1 MRIKYNINT
10 KFILIFFIS
19 VFNNSCNLDSIE
31 KKNKELY
38 KLKFPVETNL
48 IFSNNIVETETISI
62 LEYNN
67 MYMGGGVSIGDI
79 NNDELPDIFL
89 TANQKSNRLFL
100 NKGNF
105 EFVDIT
111 ESSGIAGD
119 IGIKSW
125 TTGTTMVDINNDG
138 FLDIYVCMID
148 GFKNLTGINKL
159 YINQG
164 DNTFIESAAEYNLD
178 ISTYAHQAAFFDY
191 DIDGDLDMFLVNQ
204 AMHTPLSYNQGYIR
218 EKRDKMAGDLLFR
231 NEGGKFVDVSE
242 EAGIYG
248 GPNGYGLALSIS
260 DINNDGYPD
269 IYVSND
275 FHENDYLYYNDR
287 QGGFKENVVSSLG
300 QTSTFSMGNDIADIN
315 NDGWMDII
323 TLDMRPH
330 KEEVLKTSM
339 GFNDYDIY
347 KFKLNYSYHFQ
358 YDRNMLQLNKGPLF
372 NNNYVKFSEIGEFS
386 GVSSTDWSW
395 GALFADYD
403 LDGKKDLI
411 VTNGTPRRPNNLDFI
426 NFDYDKE
433 EKSKA
438 LSYIDL
444 ISIIPRGEVP
454 NVAYRNNGVKFDDK
468 SKEWGLDLNGTSNGI
483 AYGDLD
489 NDGDL
494 DLVINNLNAP
504 ASVYENT
511 LDYNKKNYLKIK
523 FKGNSNNTFGI
534 GNKVELK
541 TKNGK
546 QFQELFLTRGW
557 ISSVEPVL
565 TFGIDSLDLIDEVKV
580 IWYDG
585 NEEILE
591 NIPSNKTHTFHYED
605 SSPQKSKKI
614 DSNKSDKIF
623 KRVTGNSGITF
634 EHKENDFIDFKYE
647 KLMPRM
653 ISREGPKIAV
663 GDVNGDGLDDF
674 YIGGAKN
681 QPGELYIQSK
691 RDGEIFEKKHI
702 EDFFNDRASEDTG
715 LIFFDVDNDND
726 MDLYAVSGG
735 GEYFDDLTAKDRLY
749 INDGIGNFKK
759 SNLHPQISFNGS
771 CVVSGDFNSDGNL
784 DVFVGSRSIPGAYG
798 KHFRSRLL
806 LGDGTGALYDYTS
819 ITFGNN
825 VNLGMVTDA
834 VWLEES
840 KELVVVGEWM
850 PVTIIDFN
858 YAPLKEKKIPNT
870 SGWWNTIEKADVD
883 GDGDQDL
890 LLGNF
895 GTNTNLKASIDYPVK
910 LYIKDF
916 DGNSQIDPIMSYY
929 KDGNE
934 YPYYGL
940 DQMAGQLVELK
951 KRYRSYES
959 FANSKFQDVFPKQK
973 LKGAEMLNAV
983 TFESVFLENKNGQF
997 VIEKLPNDMQM
1008 SPIYSFAIDDFNKDG
1023 ISDFIAGGNFY
1034 SNQINIGKSDA
1045 SYGHLLTLNNNDGKL
1060 TWNTLNDSGFAIDGE
1075 VRDIKILNGIDNQN
1089 WIIVSFNDKRVEI
1102 FNYE

>member
-1 MRIKYNINT
+1 MRITKKYFNKSLIRFIVSTIIFYSCDSDLT
-10 KFILIFFIS
+10 KTI
-19 VFNNSCNLDSIE
+19 
-31 KKNKELY
+31 Y
-38 KLKFPVETNL
+38 KLKLPNKTNL
-48 IFSNNIVETETISI
+48 IFSNNIVETDEFNI
-62 LEYNN
+62 LSYNN

-79 NNDELPDIFL
+79 NNDELPDVFL
-89 TANQKSNRLFL
+89 TANQESNRLYL

-148 GFKNLTGINKL
+148 GYKNLKGINKL

-164 DNTFIESAAEYNLD
+164 DNTFIESAAEYGLD

-204 AMHTPLSYNQGYIR
+204 AMHTPLSYRPGQIR
-218 EKRDKMAGDLLFR
+218 EKRDKMAGDLLFK
-231 NEGGKFVDVSE
+231 NEGGKFIDVSE
-242 EAGIYG
+242 ETGIYG
-248 GPNGYGLALSIS
+248 GINGYGLALSIS

-287 QGGFKENVVSSLG
+287 QGGFREDIVGSLG
-300 QTSTFSMGNDIADIN
+300 QTSHFSMGNDIADIN

-323 TLDMRPH
+323 TLDMRPD
-330 KEEVLKTSM
+330 KEEVLKTSLS
-339 GFNDYDIY
+339 FEDYDIY

-372 NNNYVKFSEIGEFS
+372 NNNSVKFSEIGEFS

-411 VTNGTPRRPNNLDFI
+411 VTNGIPRRPNNLDFI
-426 NFDYDKE
+426 NFEYDKE
-433 EKSKA
+433 EKSKE
-438 LSYIDL
+438 SSFKDL
-444 ISIIPRGEVP
+444 ISLIPRGEVS
-454 NVAYRNNGVKFDDK
+454 NVAYRNNGIKFDDK
-468 SKEWGLDLNGTSNGI
+468 SKEWGLDLEGTSNGI

-511 LDYNKKNYLKIK
+511 LDDDKNYFKVK
-523 FKGNSNNTFGI
+523 FKGNSKNTLGI
-534 GNKVELK
+534 GNRVEIT

-565 TFGIDSLDLIDEVKV
+565 TFGIDSLDVIDEVKV
-580 IWYDG
+580 TWFDG

-591 NIPSNKTHTFHYED
+591 NLSANKTHTFYYKD
-605 SSPQKSKKI
+605 SKTPKSQNI
-614 DSNKSDKIF
+614 DSNQSGKIF
-623 KRVTGNSGITF
+623 KSVSDISGITF
-634 EHKENDFIDFKYE
+634 NHKENDFIDFKYE

-653 ISREGPKIAV
+653 ISKEGPKIAV
-663 GDVNGDGLDDF
+663 ADVNGDGLDDF

-681 QPGELYIQSK
+681 QTGELYIQSNSADK
-691 RDGEIFEKKHI
+691 IFEKKDI
-702 EDFFNDRASEDTG
+702 VDFYRDRASEDIG
-715 LIFFDVDNDND
+715 LVFFDVDNDND
-726 MDLYAVSGG
+726 MDLYVVSGG
-735 GEYFDDLTAKDRLY
+735 GEYFEELILKDRLY
-749 INDGIGNFKK
+749 INDGFGNFKK
-759 SNLHPQISFNGS
+759 SNSHPQLSFNGS

-784 DVFVGSRSIPGAYG
+784 DVFVGARSIPGAYG

-806 LGDGTGALYDYTS
+806 LGDGKGALYDYTS

-850 PVTIIDFN
+850 PITIVDFN
-858 YAPLKEKKIPNT
+858 YAPLEERKIPNT

-895 GTNTNLKASIDYPVK
+895 GINTNLKASVDYPVN

-916 DGNSQIDPIMSYY
+916 DDNSKIDPIMSYY
-929 KDGNE
+929 KDGKE
-934 YPYYGL
+934 YPYYSL
-940 DQMAGQLVELK
+940 DKLSGQLVELK
-951 KRYRSYES
+951 KRYRNYES
-959 FANSKFQDVFPKQK
+959 YANSKFQDVFPSQK
-973 LKGAEMLNAV
+973 LMGSEKLNAV
-983 TFESVFLENKNGQF
+983 TFESVFLENKIGQF
-997 VIEKLPNDMQM
+997 IIEKLPNDLQM
-1008 SPIYSFAIDDFNKDG
+1008 SPIYSFAVDDFNNDG
-1023 ISDFIAGGNFY
+1023 ISDVIAGGNFFA
-1034 SNQINIGKSDA
+1034 NQVNIGKCDA
-1045 SYGHLLTLNNNDGKL
+1045 SYGHILTLNNDDNNFKWKEL
-1060 TWNTLNDSGFAIDGE
+1060 SLKESGIAIDGQ
-1075 VRDIKILNGIDNQN
+1075 VRDIKVLKGKDKKK
-1089 WIIVSFNDKRVEI
+1089 WIVVSKNNENAELFS
-1102 FNYE
+1102 Y

>member
-1 MRIKYNINT
+1 MRITKKYFNKSLIRFIVSTIIFYSCDSDLT
-10 KFILIFFIS
+10 KTI
-19 VFNNSCNLDSIE
+19 
-31 KKNKELY
+31 Y
-38 KLKFPVETNL
+38 KLKLPNKTNL
-48 IFSNNIVETETISI
+48 IFSNNIVETDEFNI
-62 LEYNN
+62 LSYNN

-79 NNDELPDIFL
+79 NNDELPDVFL
-89 TANQKSNRLFL
+89 TANQESNRLYL

-148 GFKNLTGINKL
+148 GYKNLKGINKL

-164 DNTFIESAAEYNLD
+164 DNTFIESAAEYGLD

-204 AMHTPLSYNQGYIR
+204 AMHTPLSYRPGQIR
-218 EKRDKMAGDLLFR
+218 EKRDKMAGDLLFK
-231 NEGGKFVDVSE
+231 NEGGKFIDVSGE
-242 EAGIYG
+242 TGIYG
-248 GPNGYGLALSIS
+248 GINGYGLALSIS

-287 QGGFKENVVSSLG
+287 QGGFREDIVGSLG
-300 QTSTFSMGNDIADIN
+300 QTSHFSMGNDIADIN

-330 KEEVLKTSM
+330 KEEVLKTSLS
-339 GFNDYDIY
+339 FEDYDIY

-372 NNNYVKFSEIGEFS
+372 NNNSVKFSEIGEFS

-411 VTNGTPRRPNNLDFI
+411 VTNGIPRRPNNLDFI
-426 NFDYDKE
+426 NFEYDKE
-433 EKSKA
+433 EKSKE
-438 LSYIDL
+438 SSFKDL
-444 ISIIPRGEVP
+444 ISLIPRGEVS
-454 NVAYRNNGVKFDDK
+454 NVAYRNNGIKFDDK
-468 SKEWGLDLNGTSNGI
+468 SKEWGLDLEGTSNGI

-511 LDYNKKNYLKIK
+511 LDDDKNYFKVK
-523 FKGNSNNTFGI
+523 FKGNSKNTLGI
-534 GNKVELK
+534 GNKVEIT

-565 TFGIDSLDLIDEVKV
+565 TFGIDSLDVIDEVKV
-580 IWYDG
+580 TWFDG

-591 NIPSNKTHTFHYED
+591 NLSANKTHTFYYKD
-605 SSPQKSKKI
+605 SKTPKSQNI
-614 DSNKSDKIF
+614 DSNQSGKIF
-623 KRVTGNSGITF
+623 KSVSDISGITF
-634 EHKENDFIDFKYE
+634 NHKENDFIDFKYE

-653 ISREGPKIAV
+653 ISKEGPKIAV
-663 GDVNGDGLDDF
+663 ADVNGDGLDDF

-681 QPGELYIQSK
+681 QTGELYIQSNSADK
-691 RDGEIFEKKHI
+691 IFEKKDI
-702 EDFFNDRASEDTG
+702 VDFYRDRASEDIG
-715 LIFFDVDNDND
+715 LVFFDVDNDND
-726 MDLYAVSGG
+726 MDLYVVSGG
-735 GEYFDDLTAKDRLY
+735 GEYFEELILKDRLY
-749 INDGIGNFKK
+749 INDGLGNFKK
-759 SNLHPQISFNGS
+759 SNSHPQLSFNGS

-784 DVFVGSRSIPGAYG
+784 DVFVGARSIPGAYG

-806 LGDGTGALYDYTS
+806 LGDGKGALYDYTS

-850 PVTIIDFN
+850 PITIVDFN
-858 YAPLKEKKIPNT
+858 YAPLEEIKIPNT

-895 GTNTNLKASIDYPVK
+895 GINTNLKASVDYPVN

-916 DGNSQIDPIMSYY
+916 DDNSKIDPIMSYY
-929 KDGNE
+929 KDGKE
-934 YPYYGL
+934 YPYYSL
-940 DQMAGQLVELK
+940 DKLSGQLVELK
-951 KRYRSYES
+951 KRYRTYES
-959 FANSKFQDVFPKQK
+959 YANSKFQDVFPSQK
-973 LKGAEMLNAV
+973 LMGSEKLNAV
-983 TFESVFLENKNGQF
+983 TFESVFLENKIGQF
-997 VIEKLPNDMQM
+997 IIEKLPNDLQM
-1008 SPIYSFAIDDFNKDG
+1008 SPIYSFAVDDFNNDG
-1023 ISDFIAGGNFY
+1023 ISDVIAGGNFFA
-1034 SNQINIGKSDA
+1034 NQVNIGKCDA

-1060 TWNTLNDSGFAIDGE
+1060 TWNNLDESGFAIDGE
-1075 VRDIKILNGIDNQN
+1075 VRDIKILKGIDNQK
-1089 WIIVSFNDKRVEI
+1089 WIIVSKNNENVEL
-1102 FNYE
+1102 FSY

>member
-1 MRIKYNINT
+1 MRITKKYFNKSLIRFIVSTIIFYSCDSDLT
-10 KFILIFFIS
+10 KTI
-19 VFNNSCNLDSIE
+19 
-31 KKNKELY
+31 Y
-38 KLKFPVETNL
+38 KLKSPNKTNL
-48 IFSNNIVETETISI
+48 IFSNNIIETDEFNI
-62 LEYNN
+62 LSYNN

-79 NNDELPDIFL
+79 NNDELPDVFL
-89 TANQKSNRLFL
+89 TANQESNRLYL

-111 ESSGIAGD
+111 ESSGLVGD

-148 GFKNLTGINKL
+148 GFKNLKGINKL

-164 DNTFIESAAEYNLD
+164 DNTFIESAAEYGLD

-204 AMHTPLSYNQGYIR
+204 AMHTPLSYRPGQIR
-218 EKRDKMAGDLLFR
+218 EKRDKMAGDLLFK
-231 NEGGKFVDVSE
+231 NEGGKFIDVSE

-248 GPNGYGLALSIS
+248 GINGYGLALSIS

-287 QGGFKENVVSSLG
+287 QGGFREDIVGSLG
-300 QTSTFSMGNDIADIN
+300 QTSHFSMGNDIADIN

-330 KEEVLKTSM
+330 KEEVLKTSLS
-339 GFNDYDIY
+339 FEDYDIY

-372 NNNYVKFSEIGEFS
+372 NNNSVKFSEIAEFS

-411 VTNGTPRRPNNLDFI
+411 VTNGIPRRPNNLDFI
-426 NFDYDKE
+426 NFEYDKE
-433 EKSKA
+433 EKSKE
-438 LSYIDL
+438 LSQNDL
-444 ISIIPRGEVP
+444 ISLIPRGEVS
-454 NVAYRNNGVKFDDK
+454 NVAYRNNGIKFDDK
-468 SKEWGLDLNGTSNGI
+468 SKEWGLDLEGTSNGI

-511 LDYNKKNYLKIK
+511 LDDDKNYFKVK
-523 FKGNSNNTFGI
+523 FKGNSKNTLGI
-534 GNKVELK
+534 GNKVEIT

-565 TFGIDSLDLIDEVKV
+565 TFGIDSLDVIDEVKV
-580 IWYDG
+580 TWFDG

-591 NIPSNKTHTFHYED
+591 NISANKTHTFYYKD
-605 SSPQKSKKI
+605 SKTSKSQNI
-614 DSNKSDKIF
+614 DSNRSEKIF
-623 KRVTGNSGITF
+623 KRVSDISGISF
-634 EHKENDFIDFKYE
+634 NHKENDFIDFKYE

-653 ISREGPKIAV
+653 ISKEGPKIAV
-663 GDVNGDGLDDF
+663 ADVNGDGLDDF

-681 QPGELYIQSK
+681 QTGELYIQSN
-691 RDGEIFEKKHI
+691 RDDKIFEKKDI
-702 EDFFNDRASEDTG
+702 VDFYRDRASEDVG
-715 LIFFDVDNDND
+715 LVFFDVDNDND
-726 MDLYAVSGG
+726 MDLYVVSGG
-735 GEYFDDLTAKDRLY
+735 GEYFEELILKDRLY
-749 INDGIGNFKK
+749 INDGVGNFKK
-759 SNLHPQISFNGS
+759 SNSHPQLSFNGS

-784 DVFVGSRSIPGAYG
+784 DVFVGARSIPGAYG

-806 LGDGTGALYDYTS
+806 LGDGKGALYDYTS

-850 PVTIIDFN
+850 PITIVDFN
-858 YAPLKEKKIPNT
+858 YAPLEERKIPNT

-895 GTNTNLKASIDYPVK
+895 GINTNLKASVDYPVN

-916 DGNSQIDPIMSYY
+916 DDNSKIDPIMSYY
-929 KDGNE
+929 KDGKE
-934 YPYYGL
+934 YPYYSL
-940 DQMAGQLVELK
+940 DKLSGQLVELK
-951 KRYRSYES
+951 KRYRTYES
-959 FANSKFQDVFPKQK
+959 YANSKFQDVFPSQK
-973 LKGAEMLNAV
+973 LMGSEKLNAV
-983 TFESVFLENKNGQF
+983 TFESVFLENKIGQF
-997 VIEKLPNDMQM
+997 VIEKLPNDLQI

-1023 ISDFIAGGNFY
+1023 TSDLIAGGNFY
-1034 SNQINIGKSDA
+1034 SNQINIGKCDA

-1060 TWNTLNDSGFAIDGE
+1060 TWNNLDESGFAIDGE
-1075 VRDIKILNGIDNQN
+1075 VRDIKILKGIDNQK
-1089 WIIVSFNDKRVEI
+1089 WIIVSKNNENVEL
-1102 FNYE
+1102 FSY

>member
-1 MRIKYNINT
+1 MRITKYFNKT
-10 KFILIFFIS
+10 LTSFIVSTIS
-19 VFNNSCNLDSIE
+19 FYSCNSDFNESIF
-31 KKNKELY
+31 
-38 KLKFPVETNL
+38 KLKLPIQTNI
-48 IFSNNIVETETISI
+48 IFSNKIVETDNFNI
-62 LEYNN
+62 LRYNN

-89 TANQKSNRLFL
+89 TANQESNRLYL

-105 EFVDIT
+105 EFEDIT

-119 IGIKSW
+119 IGINSW
-125 TTGTTMVDINNDG
+125 STGTTMVDINYDG

-148 GFKNLTGINKL
+148 GYKNLKGKNKL

-164 DNTFIESAAEYNLD
+164 DNTFIESAGNYGID

-191 DIDGDLDMFLVNQ
+191 DIDGDLDMFIVNQ
-204 AMHTPLSYNQGYIR
+204 AMHTPLSYRPGKIR
-218 EKRDKMAGDLLFR
+218 EKRDKMAGDLLLK
-231 NEGGKFVDVSE
+231 NEGGKFIDVSE

-287 QGGFKENVVSSLG
+287 QGGFREDIVGSLG

-330 KEEVLKTSM
+330 KEEVLKTSL
-339 GFNDYDIY
+339 GFKDYDIY
-347 KFKLNYSYHFQ
+347 KFKLNYSYHYQ
-358 YDRNMLQLNKGPLF
+358 YDRNMLQLNRGPLF
-372 NNNYVKFSEIGEFS
+372 NKSSVKFSEVAEYN

-411 VTNGTPRRPNNLDFI
+411 VTNGIPRRPNNLDFI
-426 NFDYDKE
+426 NFEYDKQ
-433 EKSKA
+433 EKSKE
-438 LSYIDL
+438 LSYKDL
-444 ISIIPRGEVP
+444 ISIIPNGEVP

-504 ASVYENT
+504 VSVYENT
-511 LDYNKKNYLKIK
+511 LENDKKKYLKVK
-523 FKGNSNNTFGI
+523 FNGNSKNKLGI
-534 GNKVELK
+534 GNKVEIK

-565 TFGIDSLDLIDEVKV
+565 IFGIDNLDKIDEVKV
-580 IWYDG
+580 KWFDG
-585 NEEILE
+585 NEEILK
-591 NIPSNKTHTFHYED
+591 NLPANSTYTFNYED
-605 SSPQKSKKI
+605 SETPKSQT
-614 DSNKSDKIF
+614 NNTLTRNKIF
-623 KRVTGNSGITF
+623 KKIENNGGITF
-634 EHKENDFIDFKYE
+634 KHKENDFIDFKYD

-653 ISREGPKIAV
+653 ISNEGPKIAV

-674 YIGGAKN
+674 YVGAAKE
-681 QPGELYIQSK
+681 QSGELFIQK
-691 RDGEIFEKKHI
+691 KNRNKIFEKKYVK
-702 EDFFNDRASEDTG
+702 DFYNDRASEDTG
-715 LIFFDVDNDND
+715 VVFLDVDKDND
-726 MDLYAVSGG
+726 LDLYVVSGG
-735 GEYFDDLTAKDRLY
+735 GEPFMELIMNDRLY
-749 INDGIGNFKK
+749 LNDGHGNFKK
-759 SNLHPQISFNGS
+759 SNSHPQLGFNGS
-771 CVVSGDFNSDGNL
+771 CAVVGDYNSDGNQ
-784 DVFVGSRSIPGAYG
+784 DIFIGARSIPGSYG
-798 KHFRSRLL
+798 KHYRSRLL
-806 LGDGTGALYDYTS
+806 LGDGNGALFDFTDY
-819 ITFGNN
+819 TFGNN

-834 VWLEES
+834 VWLEDS

-850 PVTIIDFN
+850 PITIIDFN
-858 YAPLKEKKIPNT
+858 YIPLNEKKIANT

-890 LLGNF
+890 LLGNL
-895 GTNTNLKASIDYPVK
+895 GINTNIKASVNFPVN

-916 DGNSQIDPIMSYY
+916 DGNSKTDPIMSYF

-934 YPYYGL
+934 YPYYSL
-940 DQMAGQLVELK
+940 DELAGQLVELK
-951 KRYRSYES
+951 KRYHTYDTY
-959 FANSKFQDVFPKQK
+959 ANSKFEDVFPSLK

-983 TFESVFLENKNGQF
+983 TFESAFLENKQF
-997 VIEKLPNDMQM
+997 GKFKIQKLPKDLQM

-1023 ISDFIAGGNFY
+1023 KSDFIAGGNFY
-1034 SNQINIGKSDA
+1034 ANQINIGKCDA
-1045 SYGHLLTLNNNDGKL
+1045 SYGHLLTLNNGDDNLKWKKL
-1060 TWNTLNDSGFAIDGE
+1060 SLLESGFAIDGE
-1075 VRDIKILNGIDNQN
+1075 VRDIKILNGIDNQK
-1089 WIIVSFNDKRVEI
+1089 WILVSKNNENIELFS
-1102 FNYE
+1102 Y

>member
-1 MRIKYNINT
+1 
-10 KFILIFFIS
+10 
-19 VFNNSCNLDSIE
+19 LDLLE

-48 IFSNNIVETETISI
+48 IFSNNIVETETVSI

-204 AMHTPLSYNQGYIR
+204 AMHTPLSYNPGYIR

-358 YDRNMLQLNKGPLF
+358 YDRNMLQLNKGTLF

-433 EKSKA
+433 EKSKE

-534 GNKVELK
+534 GNKVEIK

-591 NIPSNKTHTFHYED
+591 NIPANRTHTFHYKD

-614 DSNKSDKIF
+614 DSKKSDKIL

-691 RDGEIFEKKHI
+691 RDGKIFEKKHI

-749 INDGIGNFKK
+749 INDGLGNFKK
-759 SNLHPQISFNGS
+759 SNSHPQISFNGS

-840 KELVVVGEWM
+840 KELIVVGEWM
-850 PVTIIDFN
+850 PITIIDFN
-858 YAPLKEKKIPNT
+858 YAPLRERKIPNT
-870 SGWWNTIEKADVD
+870 TGWWNTIENADVD

-890 LLGNF
+890 LIGNF
-895 GTNTNLKASIDYPVK
+895 GINTNLKASIDYPVK

-916 DGNSQIDPIMSYY
+916 DGNSKIDPIMSYY

-940 DQMAGQLVELK
+940 DEMAGQLVELK
-951 KRYRSYES
+951 KRYRTYES
-959 FANSKFQDVFPKQK
+959 FASSKFQDVFPKQK

-983 TFESVFLENKNGQF
+983 NFESVFLEKKNEQF
-997 VIEKLPNDMQM
+997 VIEKLPIELQM

-1023 ISDFIAGGNFY
+1023 KSDFIAGGNFY
-1034 SNQINIGKSDA
+1034 SNQIKIGKFDA
-1045 SYGHLLTLNNNDGKL
+1045 SYGHLLTLNNDDGKL
-1060 TWNTLNDSGFAIDGE
+1060 TWNTLNESGFAIDGE
-1075 VRDIKILNGIDNQN
+1075 VRDIKILKGIDNQK
-1089 WIIVSFNDKRVEI
+1089 WIIVSFNDKKVEV

>member
-1 MRIKYNINT
+1 
-10 KFILIFFIS
+10 
-19 VFNNSCNLDSIE
+19 
-31 KKNKELY
+31 
-38 KLKFPVETNL
+38 
-48 IFSNNIVETETISI
+48 
-62 LEYNN
+62 
-67 MYMGGGVSIGDI
+67 
-79 NNDELPDIFL
+79 
-89 TANQKSNRLFL
+89 
-100 NKGNF
+100 
-105 EFVDIT
+105 
-111 ESSGIAGD
+111 
-119 IGIKSW
+119 
-125 TTGTTMVDINNDG
+125 
-138 FLDIYVCMID
+138 MID

-204 AMHTPLSYNQGYIR
+204 AMHTPLSYNPGYIR

-330 KEEVLKTSM
+330 KEEVRKTSM

-358 YDRNMLQLNKGPLF
+358 YDRNMLQLNKGTLF

-433 EKSKA
+433 EKSKE

-454 NVAYRNNGVKFDDK
+454 NVAYRNNGIKFDDK

-534 GNKVELK
+534 GNKVEIK

-591 NIPSNKTHTFHYED
+591 NIPANRTHTFHYKD
-605 SSPQKSKKI
+605 SSPQKYKKI
-614 DSNKSDKIF
+614 DSKKSDKIL

-691 RDGEIFEKKHI
+691 RDGKIFEKKHI
-702 EDFFNDRASEDTG
+702 EDFF
-715 LIFFDVDNDND
+715 
-726 MDLYAVSGG
+726 
-735 GEYFDDLTAKDRLY
+735 
-749 INDGIGNFKK
+749 
-759 SNLHPQISFNGS
+759 
-771 CVVSGDFNSDGNL
+771 
-784 DVFVGSRSIPGAYG
+784 
-798 KHFRSRLL
+798 
-806 LGDGTGALYDYTS
+806 
-819 ITFGNN
+819 
-825 VNLGMVTDA
+825 
-834 VWLEES
+834 
-840 KELVVVGEWM
+840 
-850 PVTIIDFN
+850 
-858 YAPLKEKKIPNT
+858 
-870 SGWWNTIEKADVD
+870 
-883 GDGDQDL
+883 
-890 LLGNF
+890 
-895 GTNTNLKASIDYPVK
+895 
-910 LYIKDF
+910 
-916 DGNSQIDPIMSYY
+916 
-929 KDGNE
+929 
-934 YPYYGL
+934 
-940 DQMAGQLVELK
+940 
-951 KRYRSYES
+951 
-959 FANSKFQDVFPKQK
+959 
-973 LKGAEMLNAV
+973 
-983 TFESVFLENKNGQF
+983 
-997 VIEKLPNDMQM
+997 
-1008 SPIYSFAIDDFNKDG
+1008 
-1023 ISDFIAGGNFY
+1023 
-1034 SNQINIGKSDA
+1034 
-1045 SYGHLLTLNNNDGKL
+1045 
-1060 TWNTLNDSGFAIDGE
+1060 
-1075 VRDIKILNGIDNQN
+1075 
-1089 WIIVSFNDKRVEI
+1089 
-1102 FNYE
+1102 

>member
-1 MRIKYNINT
+1 MRITKKYFNKSLIR
-10 KFILIFFIS
+10 FIVSTIIFYSCDSDFIKT
-19 VFNNSCNLDSIE
+19 I
-31 KKNKELY
+31 Y
-38 KLKFPVETNL
+38 KLKLPNETKL
-48 IFSNNIVETETISI
+48 IFSNNIVETDEFSI
-62 LEYNN
+62 LNYNN

-79 NNDELPDIFL
+79 NNDELPDVFL
-89 TANQKSNRLFL
+89 TANQESNRLYL

-105 EFVDIT
+105 EFLDIT
-111 ESSGIAGD
+111 ESSGIGGD

-148 GFKNLTGINKL
+148 GFKSLKGINKL

-164 DNTFIESAAEYNLD
+164 DNTFIESAAEYGLD

-204 AMHTPLSYNQGYIR
+204 AMHTPLSYRPGQIR
-218 EKRDKMAGDLLFR
+218 EKRDKMAGDLLFK
-231 NEGGKFVDVSE
+231 NEGGKFIDVSE
-242 EAGIYG
+242 ETGIYG
-248 GPNGYGLALSIS
+248 GINGYGLALSIS

-287 QGGFKENVVSSLG
+287 QGGFREDIVGSLG
-300 QTSTFSMGNDIADIN
+300 QTSHFSMGNDIADIN

-323 TLDMRPH
+323 TLDMRPD
-330 KEEVLKTSM
+330 KEEVLKTSLS
-339 GFNDYDIY
+339 FEDYDIY

-372 NNNYVKFSEIGEFS
+372 NNNSVKFSEIGEFS

-411 VTNGTPRRPNNLDFI
+411 VTNGIPRRPNNLDFI
-426 NFDYDKE
+426 NFEYDKE
-433 EKSKA
+433 GKSKE
-438 LSYIDL
+438 SSFKDL
-444 ISIIPRGEVP
+444 ISLIPRGEVP
-454 NVAYRNNGVKFDDK
+454 NVAYRNNGIKFDDK

-511 LDYNKKNYLKIK
+511 LDDDKNYFRVK
-523 FKGNSNNTFGI
+523 FKSNSKNTLGI
-534 GNKVELK
+534 GNKVEIT

-565 TFGIDSLDLIDEVKV
+565 TFGIDSLDVIDQVKV
-580 IWYDG
+580 TWFDG

-591 NIPSNKTHTFHYED
+591 NLSANKIHTFYYKD
-605 SSPQKSKKI
+605 SKTPKSQNI
-614 DSNKSDKIF
+614 DSNQSEKIF
-623 KRVTGNSGITF
+623 KSVSDISGISF
-634 EHKENDFIDFKYE
+634 NHKENDFIDFKYE

-653 ISREGPKIAV
+653 ISKEGPKIAV
-663 GDVNGDGLDDF
+663 ADVNGDGLDDF

-681 QPGELYIQSK
+681 QTGELYIQSN
-691 RDGEIFEKKHI
+691 RDDKIFEKKDI
-702 EDFFNDRASEDTG
+702 VDFYRDRASEDVG
-715 LIFFDVDNDND
+715 LVFFDVDNDND
-726 MDLYAVSGG
+726 MDLYVVSGG
-735 GEYFDDLTAKDRLY
+735 GEYFDDLLLKDRLY
-749 INDGIGNFKK
+749 INDGVGNFKK
-759 SNLHPQISFNGS
+759 SNSHPQLSFNGS

-784 DVFVGSRSIPGAYG
+784 DVFVGARSIPGAYG

-806 LGDGTGALYDYTS
+806 LGDGTGSLYDYTS

-840 KELVVVGEWM
+840 KELIVVGEWM
-850 PVTIIDFN
+850 PITIVDFN
-858 YAPLKEKKIPNT
+858 YAPLEERKIPNT

-895 GTNTNLKASIDYPVK
+895 GINTNLKASIDYPVNI
-910 LYIKDF
+910 YIKDF
-916 DGNSQIDPIMSYY
+916 DGNSKIDPIMSYY
-929 KDGNE
+929 KDGKE
-934 YPYYGL
+934 YPYYSL
-940 DQMAGQLVELK
+940 DKLSGQLVELK
-951 KRYRSYES
+951 KQYRTYES
-959 FANSKFQDVFPKQK
+959 YANSKFQDVFPSQK
-973 LKGAEMLNAV
+973 LMGSEKLNAV
-983 TFESVFLENKNGQF
+983 TFESVFLENKQIGEYEINKF
-997 VIEKLPNDMQM
+997 PLNLQM
-1008 SPIYSFAIDDFNKDG
+1008 SPIYSFAIDDFNNDG
-1023 ISDFIAGGNFY
+1023 ISDVIAGGNFFA
-1034 SNQINIGKSDA
+1034 NQVNIGKCDA
-1045 SYGHLLTLNNNDGKL
+1045 SYGHILTLNNNDNKL
-1060 TWNTLNDSGFAIDGE
+1060 KWEELSLKESGFALDGE
-1075 VRDIKILNGIDNQN
+1075 VRDIKILKGKDNEK
-1089 WIIVSFNDKRVEI
+1089 WIIVSKNNGNVEL
-1102 FNYE
+1102 FSY